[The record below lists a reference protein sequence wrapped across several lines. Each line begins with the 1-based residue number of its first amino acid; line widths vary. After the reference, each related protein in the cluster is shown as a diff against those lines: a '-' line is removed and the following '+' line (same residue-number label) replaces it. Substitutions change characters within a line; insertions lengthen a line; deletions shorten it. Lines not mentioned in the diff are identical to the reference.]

1 MFYSFSEMGENNERI
16 DISQPLY
23 DQSTFIGRVRHF
35 AFVTDPRTVF
45 ASDKEL
51 DEAKELIHL
60 YK

>member
-1 MFYSFSEMGENNERI
+1 MAGERI
-16 DISQPLY
+16 DITLPLY

-45 ASDKEL
+45 ASEAQL
-51 DEAKELIHL
+51 DAAKNLILL